1 MKSSFKKKLV
11 STLALMLA
19 VGLVA
24 ACQPGSTSESTT
36 TADSGGGETTAVE
49 TTVDGG
55 TTQEQTTAGTEDT
68 TSGETTEVDPGSGEK
83 ISITISYSDNPTL
96 PFRDDWMTVQ
106 KIREL
111 ANVDLQFEVL
121 PIADYQTRVSLWLN
135 TQQNTPDVI
144 MYQSQR
150 GENASLA
157 MNGAIIPVSDHENL
171 TPYFNETVQA
181 FGLEEALANE
191 VLADGKRYYMPTL
204 YDQSFY
210 DGGLILRED
219 YLTEKGLEAPTTYD
233 ELYEIAK
240 QYKEDNPESYPILPL
255 VGARVLYR
263 MTMPSFGVSLGQNAS
278 SGSHVL
284 SYNYDSGEFFA
295 GAISDEYKG
304 YLEFFN
310 KLYEEGLLDPEW
322 LGPIDG
328 DIWARKLATGSA
340 FATWAYYDQ
349 IGGVEAA
356 SEVEGLKLN
365 MFPPLEGTHGAHHQ
379 PKSRLGSGPVFPNS
393 LLDREDYEDVIRKI
407 DEIFYKPELVEV
419 WTLGVEGETY
429 EKNGDA
435 IEYIDE
441 IKNAPDGIYK
451 YMQVAYGA
459 GSDVLQQVWHI
470 DREMT
475 KYDENYARIN
485 QEVGEMD
492 NAIQELPPVP
502 LFDDLQAEE
511 AASLQ
516 TPLGD
521 TFEVWADD
529 FITGAKDL
537 ASDWETYVQE
547 MENLG
552 IQTMLDL
559 YNDNLNR

>member
-1 MKSSFKKKLV
+1 MKNSLRKKILNV
-11 STLALMLA
+11 TAMCLGATMLA
-19 VGLVA
+19 
-24 ACQPGSTSESTT
+24 ACTG
-36 TADSGGGETTAVE
+36 
-49 TTVDGG
+49 GG
-55 TTQEQTTAGTEDT
+55 TTTTGNASDKPTDKSTDTSVEVTTDSETTTEDSGDT
-68 TSGETTEVDPGSGEK
+68 TSETEEPSGEK
-83 ISITISYSDNPTL
+83 ISISLSYSDNPTL
-96 PFRDDWMTVQ
+96 PFKDDWLTV
-106 KIREL
+106 KTIREK
-111 ANVDLQFEVL
+111 ANVDLKFEIL

-135 TQQNTPDVI
+135 TLQNVPDVI

-157 MNGAIIPVSDHENL
+157 MNGAIVPISDHADW
-171 TPYFNETVQA
+171 TPYFNETA
-181 FGLEEALANE
+181 KEFGLEEALSAE

-204 YDQSFY
+204 YDKSFY

-219 YLTEKGLEAPTTYD
+219 YLKEKGLEAPKTYE

-284 SYNYDSGEFFA
+284 SYNYDEGKYFA

-304 YLEFFN
+304 YLEYFS
-310 KLYEEGLLDPEW
+310 KLYAEGLLDPEW

-349 IGGVEAA
+349 IGGVEAG
-356 SEVEGLKLN
+356 SEIDGFKLN
-365 MFPPLEGTHGAHHQ
+365 MYPPLEGTHGAHHQ
-379 PKSRLGSGPVFPNS
+379 PKSRLGAGPVFPKTTGE
-393 LLDREDYEDVIRKI
+393 REDFEAIVRKI
-407 DEIFYKPELVEV
+407 DEIFYAPEMVDI

-429 EKNGDA
+429 TKDGDK
-435 IEYIDE
+435 IVYNDDIT
-441 IKNAPDGIYK
+441 KAPDGVFK

-459 GSDVLQQVWHI
+459 GSDVLQQVWSI
-470 DREMT
+470 EKEMT
-475 KYDENYARIN
+475 KYDENYASIN
-485 QEVGEMD
+485 QTVAEMD
-492 NAIQELPPVP
+492 NPIQELPPVP

-511 AASLQ
+511 ASSLQ
-516 TPLGD
+516 TPLAD

-529 FITGAKDL
+529 FIVGKKSLETDWEEYVNAMKDL
-537 ASDWETYVQE
+537 NIEA
-547 MENLG
+547 
-552 IQTMLDL
+552 MLEL
-559 YNDNLNR
+559 YNSNIQ